1 MKYVNSKVWLRTGSG
16 GVVGW
21 NVLDLNAKIDE
32 FNSFSWAPEADF
44 FQWLSWAEDDGND
57 YQGFSMLWNS
67 QLMKDVHP
75 IRKV

>member
-1 MKYVNSKVWLRTGSG
+1 MKYCDTKVWLRTGSG

-44 FQWLSWAEDDGND
+44 FQWLSRAEDDGND

-75 IRKV
+75 IRKA